1 MKRKFL
7 AIIMAMVMALSL
19 SVTAFAATNAAGNL
33 TIEALGVTFEND
45 VVSVISGDQQFD
57 AFYSFKQLPDGTNFS
72 SISTKFTFDG
82 TKLLINGVQVAT
94 QSPYTTDVDFTSVV
108 SVGVVYINSEN
119 VETTKTY
126 YVSAYPSTFSVT
138 MNFEYENAR
147 AFSTLDGTVYG
158 SSGMLDDVT
167 DEQKANAA
175 NLVSQMDTM
184 CESMS
189 PMTAAQYRTLTTNV
203 NAGNTPYEL
212 LNAFKAARTGFDFS
226 GSSSYISSIG
236 VLDMNSTA
244 TMLGGGA
251 GGWMYE
257 VTRGGQTVV
266 PMIGISGWKLI
277 PGDVVTWR
285 YTCDYGYDINAP
297 MW

>member
-1 MKRKFL
+1 MKKRLL
-7 AIIMAMVMALSL
+7 AIFMAMVMALSL
-19 SVTAFAATNAAGNL
+19 SVTAFATTNAAGDL

-45 VVSVISGDQQFD
+45 VVSVSSGSQYD
-57 AFYSFKQLPDGTNFS
+57 AFYCYAQLPNNTDFS
-72 SISTKFTFDG
+72 HVWTTFEFTG
-82 TKLLINGVQVAT
+82 TKLYIDDEKVVDGT
-94 QSPYTTDVDFTSVV
+94 SYSGFVDFTSVV
-108 SVGVVYINSEN
+108 SVGVVYTDASGAEA
-119 VETTKTY
+119 TKTY
-126 YVSAYPSTFSVT
+126 YVSAYPSTFTVT

-147 AFSTLDGTVYG
+147 AFSALDGTVYG

-175 NLVSQMDTM
+175 EKVQQMDNM
-184 CESMS
+184 CNSMS
-189 PMTAAQYRTLTTNV
+189 PMTAAQYRTLTTTV

-251 GGWMYE
+251 GGWMYQ
-257 VTRGGQTVV
+257 VTRGDQTVV

>member
-19 SVTAFAATNAAGNL
+19 SVTAFAATNAAGDL

-72 SISTKFTFDG
+72 SISTNFTFDG

>member
-19 SVTAFAATNAAGNL
+19 SVTAFAATNAAGDL

-108 SVGVVYINSEN
+108 SVGVGYINSEK
-119 VETTKTY
+119 VETTKPY

-175 NLVSQMDTM
+175 QKVQQMDNM

-189 PMTAAQYRTLTTNV
+189 PMTAAQYRTLTTTV

-251 GGWMYE
+251 GGWMYQ
-257 VTRGGQTVV
+257 VTRGDQTVV

-285 YTCDYGYDINAP
+285 YTCDYGYDVGAP

>member
-1 MKRKFL
+1 MKKRFL

-19 SVTAFAATNAAGNL
+19 SVTAFAGTNAAGDL
-33 TIEALGVTFEND
+33 TITALGETFDND
-45 VVSVISGDQQFD
+45 VVSVSSGEQWD
-57 AFYSFKQLPDGTNFS
+57 AFYCFKQLPDNTDFS
-72 SISTKFTFDG
+72 SVRTTFEFTG
-82 TKLLINGVQVAT
+82 TKLLINGVQKAT
-94 QSPYTTDVDFTSVV
+94 SSPYTANVDFTSVV
-108 SVGVVYINSEN
+108 SVGVVNGT
-119 VETTKTY
+119 TTKTY
-126 YVSAYPSTFSVT
+126 YVSAYPSTFTVT

-147 AFSTLDGTVYG
+147 AFSLLSGTEYG
-158 SSGMLDDVT
+158 NSGMLDEVT
-167 DEQKANAA
+167 DAQKANAA
-175 NLVSQMDTM
+175 QKVQQMDNM
-184 CESMS
+184 CERMN
-189 PMTAAQYRTLTTNV
+189 PMTAAQYRTLTTTV

-251 GGWMYE
+251 GGWMYQ

-285 YTCDYGYDINAP
+285 YTCDYGYDVGAP

>member
-1 MKRKFL
+1 MKKRLL

-19 SVTAFAATNAAGNL
+19 SVTAFAATNAAGDL

-147 AFSTLDGTVYG
+147 AFSQLSGTEYG
-158 SSGMLDDVT
+158 DSDMLDEVT
-167 DEQKANAA
+167 DAQKANAA
-175 NLVSQMDTM
+175 QKVQQMDNM
-184 CESMS
+184 CERMN
-189 PMTAAQYRTLTTNV
+189 PMTAAQYRTLTTTV

-212 LNAFKAARTGFDFS
+212 LNAFKVARTGFDFS

-251 GGWMYE
+251 GGWMYQ

-285 YTCDYGYDINAP
+285 YTCDYGYDVGAP

>member
-1 MKRKFL
+1 MKKRFL
-7 AIIMAMVMALSL
+7 SIIMAMVMALSL
-19 SVTAFAATNAAGNL
+19 SVTAFAGTNAAGDL
-33 TIEALGVTFEND
+33 TITALGETFDND
-45 VVSVISGDQQFD
+45 VVSVSSGEQWD
-57 AFYSFKQLPDGTNFS
+57 AFYCFKQLPDNTDFS
-72 SISTKFTFDG
+72 SVRTTFEFTG
-82 TKLLINGVQVAT
+82 TKLLINGVQKAT
-94 QSPYTTDVDFTSVV
+94 SSPYTANVDFTSVV
-108 SVGVVYINSEN
+108 SVSVVNGT
-119 VETTKTY
+119 TTKTY
-126 YVSAYPSTFSVT
+126 YVSAYPSTFTVT

-147 AFSTLDGTVYG
+147 AFSLLSGTEYG
-158 SSGMLDDVT
+158 NSGMLDEVT
-167 DEQKANAA
+167 DAQKANAA
-175 NLVSQMDTM
+175 EKVQLMDNM
-184 CESMS
+184 CTSMS
-189 PMTAAQYRTLTTNV
+189 PMTAAQYRTLTTTV

-251 GGWMYE
+251 GGWMYQ

-285 YTCDYGYDINAP
+285 YTCDYGYDVGAP

>member
-1 MKRKFL
+1 MKKRIL
-7 AIIMAMVMALSL
+7 AIFMAMVMALSL
-19 SVTAFAATNAAGNL
+19 SVTAFAATTAEGDL
-33 TIEALGVTFEND
+33 TITALGVTFEND
-45 VVSVISGDQQFD
+45 VVSVSSGSQYD
-57 AFYSFKQLPDGTNFS
+57 AYYSYGQLPDTTNFS
-72 SISTKFTFDG
+72 SVQTTFAFSG
-82 TKLLINGVQVAT
+82 SALLINGVQVAT
-94 QSPYTTDVDFTSVV
+94 ASPYTAYVDFTSVV
-108 SVGVVYINSEN
+108 SVGVVGSS
-119 VETTKTY
+119 TKTY

-175 NLVSQMDTM
+175 QKVQQMDNM
-184 CESMS
+184 CNSMS
-189 PMTAAQYRTLTTNV
+189 PMTAAQYRTLTTTV

-212 LNAFKAARTGFDFS
+212 LNAFKTARTGFDFS

-244 TMLGGGA
+244 TMSGGGA
-251 GGWMYE
+251 GGWTYQ

>member
-1 MKRKFL
+1 MKKRLL
-7 AIIMAMVMALSL
+7 AIFMAMVMALSL
-19 SVTAFAATNAAGNL
+19 SVTAFATTTAEGDL
-33 TIEALGVTFEND
+33 TITALGVTFEND
-45 VVSVISGDQQFD
+45 VVSVSSGSQYD
-57 AFYSFKQLPDGTNFS
+57 AYYSYGQLPDTTNFS
-72 SISTKFTFDG
+72 SVQTTFAFSG
-82 TKLLINGVQVAT
+82 SALLINGVQVAT
-94 QSPYTTDVDFTSVV
+94 ASPYTAYVDFTSVV
-108 SVGVVYINSEN
+108 SVGVVGSS
-119 VETTKTY
+119 TKTY

-175 NLVSQMDTM
+175 QKVQQMDNM
-184 CESMS
+184 CNSMS
-189 PMTAAQYRTLTTNV
+189 PMTAAQYRTLTTTV

-212 LNAFKAARTGFDFS
+212 LNAFKTARTGFDFS

-244 TMLGGGA
+244 TMSGGGA
-251 GGWMYE
+251 GGWMYQ

>member
-1 MKRKFL
+1 MKKRLL

-19 SVTAFAATNAAGNL
+19 SVTAFAATNAAGDL
-33 TIEALGVTFEND
+33 TIEALGETFDND
-45 VVSVISGDQQFD
+45 VVSVSSGEQWD
-57 AFYSFKQLPDGTNFS
+57 AFYCFKQLPDGTNFS

-147 AFSTLDGTVYG
+147 AFSLLSGTEYG
-158 SSGMLDDVT
+158 NSGMLDEVT
-167 DEQKANAA
+167 DAQKANAA
-175 NLVSQMDTM
+175 EKVQQMDNM
-184 CESMS
+184 CASMS
-189 PMTAAQYRTLTTNV
+189 PMTAAQYRTLTTTV

-251 GGWMYE
+251 GGWMYQ

-285 YTCDYGYDINAP
+285 YTCDYGYDVGAP

>member
-1 MKRKFL
+1 MKKRFL

-19 SVTAFAATNAAGNL
+19 SVTAFAGTNAAGDL
-33 TIEALGVTFEND
+33 TITALGETFDND
-45 VVSVISGDQQFD
+45 VVRVSSGEQWD
-57 AFYSFKQLPDGTNFS
+57 AFYCFKQLPDNTDFS
-72 SISTKFTFDG
+72 SVRTTFEFTG
-82 TKLLINGVQVAT
+82 TKLLINGVQKAT
-94 QSPYTTDVDFTSVV
+94 SSPYTANVDFTSVV
-108 SVGVVYINSEN
+108 SVGVVNGT
-119 VETTKTY
+119 TTKTY
-126 YVSAYPSTFSVT
+126 YVSAYPSTFTVT

-147 AFSTLDGTVYG
+147 AFSQLSGTEYG
-158 SSGMLDDVT
+158 DSDMLDEVT
-167 DEQKANAA
+167 DAQKANAA
-175 NLVSQMDTM
+175 QKVQQMDNM
-184 CESMS
+184 CERMN
-189 PMTAAQYRTLTTNV
+189 PMTAAQYRTLTTTV

-212 LNAFKAARTGFDFS
+212 LNAFKTARTGFDFS
-226 GSSSYISSIG
+226 GSSSYMSSIG

-244 TMLGGGA
+244 TMSGGGA
-251 GGWMYE
+251 GGWMYQ

>member
-1 MKRKFL
+1 MKKRIL
-7 AIIMAMVMALSL
+7 AIFMAMVMALSL
-19 SVTAFAATNAAGNL
+19 SVTAFAATTAEGDL
-33 TIEALGVTFEND
+33 TITALGVTFEND
-45 VVSVISGDQQFD
+45 VVSVSSGSQYD
-57 AFYSFKQLPDGTNFS
+57 AYYSYGQLPNATNFS
-72 SISTKFTFDG
+72 SVQTTFAFSG
-82 TKLLINGVQVAT
+82 SALLINGVQVAT
-94 QSPYTTDVDFTSVV
+94 ASPYTAYVDFTSVV
-108 SVGVVYINSEN
+108 SVGVVGSS
-119 VETTKTY
+119 TKTY

-175 NLVSQMDTM
+175 QKVQQMDNM

-189 PMTAAQYRTLTTNV
+189 PMTAAQYRTLTTTV

-251 GGWMYE
+251 GGWMYQ

>member
-1 MKRKFL
+1 MKKRFL

-19 SVTAFAATNAAGNL
+19 SVTAFAGTNAAGDL
-33 TIEALGVTFEND
+33 TITALGETFDND
-45 VVSVISGDQQFD
+45 VVSVSSGEQWD
-57 AFYSFKQLPDGTNFS
+57 AFYCFKQLPDNTDFS
-72 SISTKFTFDG
+72 SVRTTFEFTG
-82 TKLLINGVQVAT
+82 TKLLINGVQKAT
-94 QSPYTTDVDFTSVV
+94 SSPYTANVDFTSVV
-108 SVGVVYINSEN
+108 SVGVVNGT
-119 VETTKTY
+119 TTKTY
-126 YVSAYPSTFSVT
+126 YVSAYPSTFTVT

-147 AFSTLDGTVYG
+147 AFSLLSGTEYG
-158 SSGMLDDVT
+158 NSGMLDEVT
-167 DEQKANAA
+167 DAQKANAA
-175 NLVSQMDTM
+175 EKVQQMDNM
-184 CESMS
+184 CTSMS
-189 PMTAAQYRTLTTNV
+189 PMTAAQYRTLTTTV

-251 GGWMYE
+251 GGWMYQ
-257 VTRGGQTVV
+257 VTRGDQTVV

-277 PGDVVTWR
+277 PGDIVTWR
-285 YTCDYGYDINAP
+285 YTCDYGYDVGAP

>member
-1 MKRKFL
+1 MKKRLL
-7 AIIMAMVMALSL
+7 AIFMAMVMALSL
-19 SVTAFAATNAAGNL
+19 SVTAFAATTAEGDL
-33 TIEALGVTFEND
+33 TITALGVTFEND
-45 VVSVISGDQQFD
+45 VVSVSSGSQYD
-57 AFYSFKQLPDGTNFS
+57 AYYSYGQLPDATNFS
-72 SISTKFTFDG
+72 SVQTTFAFSG
-82 TKLLINGVQVAT
+82 SALLINGVQVAT
-94 QSPYTTDVDFTSVV
+94 ASPYTAYVDFTSVV
-108 SVGVVYINSEN
+108 SVGVVGSS
-119 VETTKTY
+119 TKTY

-175 NLVSQMDTM
+175 DLVSQMDTM

-203 NAGNTPYEL
+203 SAGSTPYAL
-212 LNAFKAARTGFDFS
+212 LTAFADARTNFTFN
-226 GSSSYISSIG
+226 GSESYISSIG
-236 VLDMNSTA
+236 VLDMYSTA
-244 TMLGGGA
+244 TMFGSGA

-285 YTCDYGYDINAP
+285 YTCDYGYDVGAP

>member
-19 SVTAFAATNAAGNL
+19 SVTAFAATNAAGDL

-212 LNAFKAARTGFDFS
+212 LYAFKAARTGFDFS

>member
-1 MKRKFL
+1 MKKRFL

-19 SVTAFAATNAAGNL
+19 SVTAFAGTNAAGDL
-33 TIEALGVTFEND
+33 TITALGETFDND
-45 VVSVISGDQQFD
+45 VVSVSSGEQWD
-57 AFYSFKQLPDGTNFS
+57 AFYCFKQLPDNTDFS
-72 SISTKFTFDG
+72 SVRTTFEFTG
-82 TKLLINGVQVAT
+82 TKLLINGVQKAT
-94 QSPYTTDVDFTSVV
+94 SSPYTANVDFTSVV
-108 SVGVVYINSEN
+108 SVGVVNGT
-119 VETTKTY
+119 TTKTY
-126 YVSAYPSTFSVT
+126 YVSAYPSTFTVT

-147 AFSTLDGTVYG
+147 AFSLLSGTEYG
-158 SSGMLDDVT
+158 NSGMLDEVT
-167 DEQKANAA
+167 DAQKANAA
-175 NLVSQMDTM
+175 EKVQQMDNM
-184 CESMS
+184 CASMS
-189 PMTAAQYRTLTTNV
+189 PMTAAQYRTLTTTV

-251 GGWMYE
+251 GGWMYQ
-257 VTRGGQTVV
+257 VTRGDQTVV

-285 YTCDYGYDINAP
+285 YTCDYGYDVGAP

>member
-1 MKRKFL
+1 
-7 AIIMAMVMALSL
+7 
-19 SVTAFAATNAAGNL
+19 
-33 TIEALGVTFEND
+33 
-45 VVSVISGDQQFD
+45 
-57 AFYSFKQLPDGTNFS
+57 
-72 SISTKFTFDG
+72 
-82 TKLLINGVQVAT
+82 
-94 QSPYTTDVDFTSVV
+94 
-108 SVGVVYINSEN
+108 
-119 VETTKTY
+119 
-126 YVSAYPSTFSVT
+126 
-138 MNFEYENAR
+138 
-147 AFSTLDGTVYG
+147 
-158 SSGMLDDVT
+158 MLDEVT
-167 DEQKANAA
+167 DAQKANAA
-175 NLVSQMDTM
+175 QKVQQMDNM
-184 CESMS
+184 CERMN
-189 PMTAAQYRTLTTNV
+189 PMTAAQYRTLTTTV

>member
-1 MKRKFL
+1 MKKRLL
-7 AIIMAMVMALSL
+7 AIFMAMVMALSL
-19 SVTAFAATNAAGNL
+19 SVTAFAATTAEGDL
-33 TIEALGVTFEND
+33 TITALGVTFEND
-45 VVSVISGDQQFD
+45 VVSVSSGSQYD
-57 AFYSFKQLPDGTNFS
+57 AYYSYGQLPDTTNFS
-72 SISTKFTFDG
+72 SVQTTFAFSG
-82 TKLLINGVQVAT
+82 SALLINGVQVAT
-94 QSPYTTDVDFTSVV
+94 ASPYTAYVDFTSVV
-108 SVGVVYINSEN
+108 SVGVVGSS
-119 VETTKTY
+119 TKTY

-175 NLVSQMDTM
+175 DLVSQMDTM

-203 NAGNTPYEL
+203 SAGSTPYAL
-212 LNAFKAARTGFDFS
+212 LTAFADARTNFTFD
-226 GSSSYISSIG
+226 GSESYISSIG
-236 VLDMNSTA
+236 VLDMYSTA
-244 TMLGGGA
+244 TMFGSGA

>member
-1 MKRKFL
+1 MKRFL

-19 SVTAFAATNAAGNL
+19 SVTAFAATNAAGDL

>member
-19 SVTAFAATNAAGNL
+19 SVTAFAATNAAGDL

-57 AFYSFKQLPDGTNFS
+57 AFYSFKQFPDGTNFS

-147 AFSTLDGTVYG
+147 AFSQLSGTEYG
-158 SSGMLDDVT
+158 DSDMLDEVT
-167 DEQKANAA
+167 DAQKANAA
-175 NLVSQMDTM
+175 QKVQQMDNM
-184 CESMS
+184 CERMN
-189 PMTAAQYRTLTTNV
+189 PMTAAQYRTLTTTV

-251 GGWMYE
+251 GGWMYQ

>member
-19 SVTAFAATNAAGNL
+19 SVTAFAATNAAGDL

-126 YVSAYPSTFSVT
+126 YVSAYPSTFTVT

-147 AFSTLDGTVYG
+147 AFSALDGTVYG

-175 NLVSQMDTM
+175 EKVQQMDNM
-184 CESMS
+184 CTSMS
-189 PMTAAQYRTLTTNV
+189 PMTAAQYRTLTTTV

-251 GGWMYE
+251 GGWMYQ

>member
-1 MKRKFL
+1 MKKRIL
-7 AIIMAMVMALSL
+7 AIFMAMVMALSL
-19 SVTAFAATNAAGNL
+19 SVTAFAATTAEGDL
-33 TIEALGVTFEND
+33 TITALGVTFEND
-45 VVSVISGDQQFD
+45 VVSVSSGSQYD
-57 AFYSFKQLPDGTNFS
+57 AYYSYGQLPNDTNFS
-72 SISTKFTFDG
+72 SVQTTFAFSG
-82 TKLLINGVQVAT
+82 SALLINGVQVAT
-94 QSPYTTDVDFTSVV
+94 ASPYTAYVDFTSVV
-108 SVGVVYINSEN
+108 SVGVVGSS
-119 VETTKTY
+119 TKTY

-175 NLVSQMDTM
+175 QKVQQMDNM

-189 PMTAAQYRTLTTNV
+189 PMTAAQYRTLTTTV

-251 GGWMYE
+251 GGWMYQ

>member
-1 MKRKFL
+1 MKKRLL
-7 AIIMAMVMALSL
+7 AIFMAMVMALSL
-19 SVTAFAATNAAGNL
+19 SVTAFATTNAAGDL

-72 SISTKFTFDG
+72 SISTNFTFDG

-94 QSPYTTDVDFTSVV
+94 QSPYTADVDFTSVV

-251 GGWMYE
+251 GGWMYQ

>member
-1 MKRKFL
+1 MKKRLL

-19 SVTAFAATNAAGNL
+19 SVTAFAATNAAGDL

-82 TKLLINGVQVAT
+82 MKLLINGVQVAT

-147 AFSTLDGTVYG
+147 AFSQLSGTEYG
-158 SSGMLDDVT
+158 DSDMLDEVT
-167 DEQKANAA
+167 DAQKANAA
-175 NLVSQMDTM
+175 QKVQQMDNM
-184 CESMS
+184 CERMN
-189 PMTAAQYRTLTTNV
+189 PMTAAQYRTLTTTV

-251 GGWMYE
+251 GGWMYQ

-285 YTCDYGYDINAP
+285 YTCDYGYDVGAP

>member
-19 SVTAFAATNAAGNL
+19 SVTAFAATNAAGDL
-33 TIEALGVTFEND
+33 TITALGVTFEND
-45 VVSVISGDQQFD
+45 VVSVSSGSQYDAYYSYGQFPND
-57 AFYSFKQLPDGTNFS
+57 TDFS
-72 SISTKFTFDG
+72 NMETTFTFSG
-82 TKLLINGVQVAT
+82 SALLINGVQEAT
-94 QSPYTTDVDFTSVV
+94 SSPYTTTVEFTDVA
-108 SVGVVYINSEN
+108 SVGVVNGT
-119 VETTKTY
+119 TTKTY
-126 YVSAYPSTFSVT
+126 YVSAYPSTFTVT

-147 AFSTLDGTVYG
+147 AFSQMAGTVYG
-158 SSGMLDDVT
+158 NSGMLDEVT
-167 DEQKANAA
+167 DAQKANAA
-175 NLVSQMDTM
+175 QKVQQMDNM

-189 PMTAAQYRTLTTNV
+189 PMTAAQYRTLTTTV

-244 TMLGGGA
+244 TMSGYGA
-251 GGWMYE
+251 GGWMYQ
-257 VTRGGQTVV
+257 VTRGDQTVV

-285 YTCDYGYDINAP
+285 YTCDYGYDVGAP

>member
-1 MKRKFL
+1 MKKRLL
-7 AIIMAMVMALSL
+7 AIFMAMVMALSL
-19 SVTAFAATNAAGNL
+19 SVTAFATTNAAGDL

-72 SISTKFTFDG
+72 SISTNFTFDG

-94 QSPYTTDVDFTSVV
+94 QSPYTADVDFTSVV

-158 SSGMLDDVT
+158 RSGMLDDVT

-175 NLVSQMDTM
+175 EKVLQMDNI
-184 CESMS
+184 CAGISS
-189 PMTAAQYRTLTTNV
+189 LTAAQYRTLTTTV

-251 GGWMYE
+251 GGWMYQ

>member
-19 SVTAFAATNAAGNL
+19 SVTAFAATNAAGDL

-147 AFSTLDGTVYG
+147 AFSQLSGTEYG
-158 SSGMLDDVT
+158 DSDMLDEVT
-167 DEQKANAA
+167 DAQKANAA
-175 NLVSQMDTM
+175 QKVQQMDNM
-184 CESMS
+184 CERMN
-189 PMTAAQYRTLTTNV
+189 PMTAAQYRTLTTTV

-251 GGWMYE
+251 GGWMYQ
-257 VTRGGQTVV
+257 VTRGDQTVV

-285 YTCDYGYDINAP
+285 YTCDYGYDVGAP

>member
-1 MKRKFL
+1 MKKRIL
-7 AIIMAMVMALSL
+7 AIFMAMVMALSL
-19 SVTAFAATNAAGNL
+19 SVTAFAATTAEGDL
-33 TIEALGVTFEND
+33 TITALGVTFEND
-45 VVSVISGDQQFD
+45 VVSVSSGSQYD
-57 AFYSFKQLPDGTNFS
+57 AYYSYGQLPDTTIFS
-72 SISTKFTFDG
+72 SVQTTFAFSG
-82 TKLLINGVQVAT
+82 SALLINGVQEAT
-94 QSPYTTDVDFTSVV
+94 SSPYTTNVDFTSVV
-108 SVGVVYINSEN
+108 SVGVVNGT
-119 VETTKTY
+119 TTKTY
-126 YVSAYPSTFSVT
+126 YVSAYPSTFTVT

-147 AFSTLDGTVYG
+147 AFSLLSGTEYG
-158 SSGMLDDVT
+158 DSGMLDEVT
-167 DEQKANAA
+167 DAQKATAA
-175 NLVSQMDTM
+175 EKVQQMDNM
-184 CESMS
+184 CNSMS
-189 PMTAAQYRTLTTNV
+189 PMTAAQYRTLTTTV

-251 GGWMYE
+251 GGWMYQ

>member
-1 MKRKFL
+1 ME
-7 AIIMAMVMALSL
+7 
-19 SVTAFAATNAAGNL
+19 TT
-33 TIEALGVTFEND
+33 
-45 VVSVISGDQQFD
+45 
-57 AFYSFKQLPDGTNFS
+57 
-72 SISTKFTFDG
+72 FTFSG
-82 TKLLINGVQVAT
+82 SALLINGVQEAT
-94 QSPYTTDVDFTSVV
+94 SSPYTTTVDFTDVV
-108 SVGVVYINSEN
+108 SVGVVNGT
-119 VETTKTY
+119 TTKTY
-126 YVSAYPSTFSVT
+126 YVSAYPSTFTVT

-147 AFSTLDGTVYG
+147 AFSQMAGTVYG
-158 SSGMLDDVT
+158 NSGMLDEVT
-167 DEQKANAA
+167 DAQKANAA
-175 NLVSQMDTM
+175 QKVQQMDNM

-189 PMTAAQYRTLTTNV
+189 PMTAAQYRTLTTTV

-244 TMLGGGA
+244 TMSGYGA
-251 GGWMYE
+251 GGWMYQ
-257 VTRGGQTVV
+257 VTRGDQTVV

-285 YTCDYGYDINAP
+285 YTCDYGYDVGAP

>member
-1 MKRKFL
+1 MKKRFL

-19 SVTAFAATNAAGNL
+19 SVTAFAGTNAAGDL
-33 TIEALGVTFEND
+33 TITALGETFDND
-45 VVSVISGDQQFD
+45 VVSVSSGEQWD
-57 AFYSFKQLPDGTNFS
+57 AFYCFKQLPDNTDFS
-72 SISTKFTFDG
+72 SVRTTFEFTG
-82 TKLLINGVQVAT
+82 TKLLINGVQKAT
-94 QSPYTTDVDFTSVV
+94 SSPYTANVDFTSVV
-108 SVGVVYINSEN
+108 SVGVVNGT
-119 VETTKTY
+119 TTKTY
-126 YVSAYPSTFSVT
+126 YVSAYPSTFTVT

-147 AFSTLDGTVYG
+147 AFSLLSGTEYG
-158 SSGMLDDVT
+158 NSGMLDEVT
-167 DEQKANAA
+167 DAQKANAA
-175 NLVSQMDTM
+175 EKVQQMDNM
-184 CESMS
+184 CTSMS
-189 PMTAAQYRTLTTNV
+189 PMTAALYRTLTTTV

-251 GGWMYE
+251 GGWMYQ
-257 VTRGGQTVV
+257 VTRGDQTVV

-285 YTCDYGYDINAP
+285 YTCDYGYDVGAP

>member
-1 MKRKFL
+1 MRRKNMKKRFL

-19 SVTAFAATNAAGNL
+19 SVTAFAGTNAAGDL
-33 TIEALGVTFEND
+33 TITALGETFDND
-45 VVSVISGDQQFD
+45 VVSVSSGEQWD
-57 AFYSFKQLPDGTNFS
+57 AFYCFKQLPDNTDFS
-72 SISTKFTFDG
+72 SVRTTFEFTG
-82 TKLLINGVQVAT
+82 TKLLINGVQKAT
-94 QSPYTTDVDFTSVV
+94 SSPYTANVDFTSVV
-108 SVGVVYINSEN
+108 SVGVVNGT
-119 VETTKTY
+119 TTKTY
-126 YVSAYPSTFSVT
+126 YVSAYPSTFTVT

-147 AFSTLDGTVYG
+147 AFSLLSGTEYG
-158 SSGMLDDVT
+158 NSGMLDEVT
-167 DEQKANAA
+167 DAQKANAA
-175 NLVSQMDTM
+175 EKVQQMDNM
-184 CESMS
+184 CTSMS
-189 PMTAAQYRTLTTNV
+189 PMTAAQYRTLTTTV

-251 GGWMYE
+251 GGWMYQ
-257 VTRGGQTVV
+257 VTRGDQTVV

-285 YTCDYGYDINAP
+285 YTCDYGYDVGAP

>member
-1 MKRKFL
+1 MKKRFL

-19 SVTAFAATNAAGNL
+19 SVTAFAGTNAAGDL
-33 TIEALGVTFEND
+33 TITALGETFDND
-45 VVSVISGDQQFD
+45 VVSVSSGEQWD
-57 AFYSFKQLPDGTNFS
+57 AFYCFKQLPDNTDFS
-72 SISTKFTFDG
+72 SVRTTFEFTG
-82 TKLLINGVQVAT
+82 TKLLINGVQKAT
-94 QSPYTTDVDFTSVV
+94 SSPYTANVDFTSVV
-108 SVGVVYINSEN
+108 SVGVVNGT
-119 VETTKTY
+119 TTKTY
-126 YVSAYPSTFSVT
+126 YVSAYPSTFTVT

-147 AFSTLDGTVYG
+147 AFSLLSGTEYG
-158 SSGMLDDVT
+158 NSGMLDEVT
-167 DEQKANAA
+167 DAQKANAA
-175 NLVSQMDTM
+175 EKVQQMDNM
-184 CESMS
+184 CASMS
-189 PMTAAQYRTLTTNV
+189 PMTAAQYRTLTTTV

-212 LNAFKAARTGFDFS
+212 LNAIKAARTGFDFS

-251 GGWMYE
+251 GGWMYQ

>member
-1 MKRKFL
+1 MKKRIL
-7 AIIMAMVMALSL
+7 AIFMAMVMALSL
-19 SVTAFAATNAAGNL
+19 SVTAFAATTAEGDL
-33 TIEALGVTFEND
+33 TITALGVTFEND
-45 VVSVISGDQQFD
+45 VVSVSSGSQYD
-57 AFYSFKQLPDGTNFS
+57 AYYSYGQLPDTTNFS
-72 SISTKFTFDG
+72 SVQTTFAFSG
-82 TKLLINGVQVAT
+82 SALLINGVQVAT
-94 QSPYTTDVDFTSVV
+94 ASPYTAYVDFTSVV
-108 SVGVVYINSEN
+108 SVGVVGSS
-119 VETTKTY
+119 TKTY

-175 NLVSQMDTM
+175 EKVQQMDNM
-184 CESMS
+184 CNSMS
-189 PMTAAQYRTLTTNV
+189 PMTAAQYRTLTTTV

-212 LNAFKAARTGFDFS
+212 LNAFKTARTGFDFS

-251 GGWMYE
+251 GGWMYQ

>member
-1 MKRKFL
+1 MKKRFL

-19 SVTAFAATNAAGNL
+19 SVTAFAGTNAAGDL
-33 TIEALGVTFEND
+33 TITALGETFDND
-45 VVSVISGDQQFD
+45 VVSVSSGEQWD
-57 AFYSFKQLPDGTNFS
+57 AFYCFKQLPDNTDFS
-72 SISTKFTFDG
+72 SVRTTFEFTG
-82 TKLLINGVQVAT
+82 TKLLINGVQKAT
-94 QSPYTTDVDFTSVV
+94 SSPYTANVDFTSVV
-108 SVGVVYINSEN
+108 SVGVVNGT
-119 VETTKTY
+119 TTKTY
-126 YVSAYPSTFSVT
+126 YVSAYPSTFTVT

-147 AFSTLDGTVYG
+147 AFSLLSGTEYG
-158 SSGMLDDVT
+158 NSGMLDEVT
-167 DEQKANAA
+167 DAQKANAA
-175 NLVSQMDTM
+175 EKVQQMDNM
-184 CESMS
+184 CASMS
-189 PMTAAQYRTLTTNV
+189 PMTAAQYRTLTTTV

-251 GGWMYE
+251 GGWMYQ

-277 PGDVVTWR
+277 PGDVVT
-285 YTCDYGYDINAP
+285 
-297 MW
+297 